1 MKHTDRNHYGNK
13 FRKVYKNAI
22 DVALLDLEAAI
33 KYPRALTIIQ
43 INMLFFRTGCK
54 LLVHTRTSEL

>member
-13 FRKVYKNAI
+13 FKKVYKNAI

-33 KYPRALTIIQ
+33 KYQRWVVTSYKFTPLH
-43 INMLFFRTGCK
+43 
-54 LLVHTRTSEL
+54 LLE